1 MAGKIK
7 ESMSARYELLSNT
20 IKSLEKKIR
29 TFPEGSLKIKKTKNH
44 VYYYF
49 SKYKE
54 PDKYL
59 TSKDS
64 ELIQKLIQKSYLQY
78 VLKAAKAEAEAI
90 SKNFTSYPEE
100 IMEDVYDNLSD
111 ERREHA
117 KPLVPGDEEYARKW
131 MEIPYKHKGFKKDSS
146 EFYTLKGERVRSKS
160 EVIIADRL
168 NAKGIPYKYECPLK
182 IGNETIHP
190 DFTILKMSNKK
201 VVYYEHCGKMDDPE
215 YTKEMSER
223 SHLYTSAKIFQ
234 GDRLFYTFETSDD
247 PLDIKMLDEFI
258 ENGFR

>member
-1 MAGKIK
+1 MAGKVK
-7 ESMSARYELLSNT
+7 ESMSARYELLTNT
-20 IKSLEKKIR
+20 IKSLEKKLK
-29 TFPEGSLKIKKTKNH
+29 TLPEGSLKIKKTKNH
-44 VYYYF
+44 TYYYW

-54 PDKYL
+54 PDKDL

-64 ELIQKLIQKSYLQY
+64 DLIQKLIQKNYLQN
-78 VLKAAKAEAEAI
+78 VLKAAKTESEALRKI
-90 SKNFTSYPEE
+90 LSSYPEE
-100 IMEDVYDNLSD
+100 IMEDVYDNLSV
-111 ERREHA
+111 ERKELAR
-117 KPLVPGDEEYARKW
+117 PLVPGDEEYAQKW
-131 MEIPYKHKGFKKDSS
+131 MGIPYKHKGFKKDSS

-215 YTKEMSER
+215 YTKDMTER
-223 SHLYTSAKIFQ
+223 SHLYGEAKIYQ
-234 GDRLFYTFETSDD
+234 GERLFYTFETSGDQ
-247 PLDIKMLDEFI
+247 LDVKMLDDFI
-258 ENGFR
+258 EKNFR